1 MSMGASIKPGMF
13 RKIHQSEKKRMVIAL
28 AEHRTALVIRGADDD
43 IFNMMSDGAEGEKLL
58 KCRIIFGGLLPDKSQ
73 SVVVNFTFGYEKY
86 FFRGEMTL
94 AEGKFFVNT
103 DSDFY
108 ILQRRKAARLVMPA
122 EFPCGFNLIEH
133 RSKNVFY
140 ELKIIDFSSGGV
152 KVWFPLFEPE
162 FVTGEVIKG
171 VIHLGIR
178 RPLNMDGTVRHV
190 IRQESGD
197 RTGQVFGVQF
207 DAGNKIMEVKLL
219 TMFMDLQREIF
230 LKYSK

>member
-1 MSMGASIKPGMF
+1 MSMGASIKQGMF
-13 RKIHQSEKKRMVIAL
+13 RKIHQSERKRMVASL
-28 AEHRTALVIRGADDD
+28 AEHRTALVIRGAGED
-43 IFNMMSDGAEGEKLL
+43 IYNMMSDGSEGDKLL
-58 KCRIIFGGLLPDKSQ
+58 KCRLIFGGLVPEKSQ
-73 SVVVNFTFGYEKY
+73 SVVVNFTFGYERY
-86 FFRGEMTL
+86 FFRGELTL
-94 AEGKFFVNT
+94 SEGKYYIDT
-103 DSDFY
+103 TSDFY
-108 ILQRRKAARLVMPA
+108 ILQRRKSARLIMPA
-122 EFPCGFNLIEH
+122 EFPCGFNMIEH
-133 RSKNVFY
+133 RKKNVFY
-140 ELKIIDFSSGGV
+140 ELKIIDFSSGGA

-162 FVTGEVIKG
+162 FVTGETIKG

-197 RTGQVFGVQF
+197 RAGQVFGVQF